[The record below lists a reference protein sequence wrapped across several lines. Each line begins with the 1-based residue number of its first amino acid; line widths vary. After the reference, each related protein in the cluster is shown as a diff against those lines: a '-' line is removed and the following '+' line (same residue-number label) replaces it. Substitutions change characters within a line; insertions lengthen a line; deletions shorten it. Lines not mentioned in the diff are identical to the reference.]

1 MTTLEAA
8 AQRLNAALDTLEERV
23 AAGARPA
30 TTGGSPADAS
40 EAESLRRQLA
50 DLTAEYDSLLE
61 RYDALVE
68 KNIGLSG
75 RLDATIASLK
85 GGGFMAAAEG

>member
-8 AQRLNAALDTLEERV
+8 SRQLNAALDALEDRV
-23 AAGARPA
+23 AARAGSA
-30 TTGGSPADAS
+30 TTTGSPDGAS
-40 EAESLRRQLA
+40 EAESLRRQLS
-50 DLTAEYDSLLE
+50 DLTAEYDSLLA

-68 KNIGLSG
+68 KNLSLSD
-75 RLDATIASLK
+75 RLDTTITSLK